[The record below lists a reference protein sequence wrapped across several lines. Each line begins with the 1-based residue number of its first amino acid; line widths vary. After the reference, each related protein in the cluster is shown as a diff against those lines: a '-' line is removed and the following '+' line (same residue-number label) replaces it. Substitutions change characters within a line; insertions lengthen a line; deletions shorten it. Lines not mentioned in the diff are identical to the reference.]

1 MELNLDG
8 KTCLITG
15 ASAGIGAAIARVMAQ
30 EGVKLA
36 ILARRR
42 ELLETLAC
50 EIQEASKQS
59 PIIVQADLMDPES
72 PQQVKKELTAS
83 LGKLDILVNNAGQS
97 AKSDPISSDVEWNHG
112 FDLKFTA
119 VRRLTNV
126 FLPAMRV
133 NKWGRIINIT
143 GSVEPHGTNA
153 ALTACAA
160 THTWAKGLS
169 RDLAAEGITINSV
182 SPGRIDSEQVRERI
196 HPDPNEK
203 QRYIDN
209 FIPMGRFGEPEELAD
224 LVTFLASPRASYI
237 TGTVIPVD
245 GGKSYG
251 I

>member
-1 MELNLDG
+1 MRDNQLNRIH
-8 KTCLITG
+8 LI
-15 ASAGIGAAIARVMAQ
+15 
-30 EGVKLA
+30 
-36 ILARRR
+36 
-42 ELLETLAC
+42 
-50 EIQEASKQS
+50 
-59 PIIVQADLMDPES
+59 
-72 PQQVKKELTAS
+72 
-83 LGKLDILVNNAGQS
+83 
-97 AKSDPISSDVEWNHG
+97 DVEWNHG

-182 SPGRIDSEQVRERI
+182 SPGRIDSEQVRRDCRSDENK
-196 HPDPNEK
+196 D
-203 QRYIDN
+203 IDN

-245 GGKSYG
+245 GGSLMVFRLCSSVNRL
-251 I
+251 